1 MCPSNIALAEAQ
13 LGIETFKINPE
24 SKIELTSQSMKF
36 DSRTG
41 KTQFFNDV
49 IVKYG
54 NLTLSAQTIIFIQS
68 DSEKKPNSLTFTAS
82 GSIIISSGENFIY
95 GDEAIFFAEKQELT
109 INGNVSLQ
117 QKENTINGDN
127 LVLDLKNG
135 VASISGTVKTV
146 INPIGKKNDI

>member
-1 MCPSNIALAEAQ
+1 MLAKPAPC
-13 LGIETFKINPE
+13 NP
-24 SKIELTSQSMKF
+24 
-36 DSRTG
+36 
-41 KTQFFNDV
+41 
-49 IVKYG
+49 
-54 NLTLSAQTIIFIQS
+54 
-68 DSEKKPNSLTFTAS
+68 
-82 GSIIISSGENFIY
+82 
-95 GDEAIFFAEKQELT
+95 AIFFAEKQELT